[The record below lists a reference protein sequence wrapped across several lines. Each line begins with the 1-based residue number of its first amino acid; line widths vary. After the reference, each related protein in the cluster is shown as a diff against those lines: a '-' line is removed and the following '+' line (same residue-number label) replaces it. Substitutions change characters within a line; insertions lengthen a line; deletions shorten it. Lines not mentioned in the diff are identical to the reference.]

1 MGKEYFKDYNDS
13 EFLYQMLG
21 RLESDC
27 KYFLGNGNS
36 YEKHL
41 WASTV
46 DGQIS
51 AMKEIYNKLQEKP
64 EWLTLEQINYY
75 EKEMKAKL
83 NEKNLN
89 KTAKVIY
96 NKLEKIVFNKQGY
109 FDLSESKIETK
120 KDLVNVCNIFR
131 DPRYETFRIFYM
143 KNDKI
148 VGQEA
153 ITSKIPNAV
162 VLYSKGKSI
171 ADNPIRSYEIM
182 NSRMKRL
189 GADGYYL
196 AHNHISNSAIP
207 SMEDMEVT
215 RNFAANVDGFLGHIV
230 LGSTDKYSIIEEDTN
245 GRILMPKEKTLNKSL
260 LSDMAKKLQ
269 ENTLYDVKIS
279 NRDELVA
286 VLKQVSNEK
295 ENSIAILTDCKCN
308 IRMILDIPNKMFNQS
323 LENLNGYFK
332 NLGRNSGSTRVF
344 VGTQDKYVYNKLL
357 EHQDYGTIKDMVC
370 FDENKELVISDE
382 IIYGQDL
389 FDKEKLKKSNSSRE
403 TR

>member
-1 MGKEYFKDYNDS
+1 MDKEYFKNNNDP
-13 EFLYQMLG
+13 EFLYSMLS

-27 KYFLGNGNS
+27 KYFLGNSNG

-41 WASTV
+41 WASTI

-64 EWLTLEQINYY
+64 EWLTLEQINDY

-83 NEKNLN
+83 NERLN
-89 KTAKVIY
+89 KTTKVIY
-96 NKLEKIVFNKQGY
+96 NKLENIVFNKQGY
-109 FDLSESKIETK
+109 LDLRKSKIETK

-162 VLYSKGKSI
+162 ALSFDGKPF
-171 ADNPIRSYEIM
+171 ATNPIRSYEIM
-182 NSRMKRL
+182 NNRMKRL
-189 GADGYYL
+189 SADGYYL
-196 AHNHISNSAIP
+196 AHNHISNSATP
-207 SMEDMEVT
+207 SMEDMEIT
-215 RNFAANVDGFLGHIV
+215 RNFAANVDGFLGHII
-230 LGSTDKYSIIEEDTN
+230 LGNADKYSIIEEDTN

-286 VLKQVSNEK
+286 VLKQISNEK
-295 ENSIAILTDCKCN
+295 ENSITILTDCKCN

-344 VGTQDKYVYNKLL
+344 VGTQDKDVYNKLL
-357 EHQDYGTIKDMVC
+357 EHQKYGTIKDIVC
-370 FDENKELVISDE
+370 FDENKELIISDE
-382 IIYGQDL
+382 IICGQDL
-389 FDKEKLKKSNSSRE
+389 FDKEKLKKRNPSRE